1 MTKENNDTLIKTH
14 PHHKK
19 LEISNQNN
27 HDKSYLDSIIAN
39 SVSLVD
45 SDCGTVIDQSE
56 LGNWSIKPSIVDIM
70 VDIMEFMV
78 DKDLITTDEIV
89 NHFDYNPSIA
99 NQCLHQ
105 LTELG
110 YLKAISTNDNRTYKN
125 LKRYYPNVNK

>member
-1 MTKENNDTLIKTH
+1 MTQKTTDKLLRLLQQHKE
-14 PHHKK
+14 
-19 LEISNQNN
+19 LEISDQLDF
-27 HDKSYLDSIIAN
+27 DKSYTDSIIAN
-39 SVSLVD
+39 SISLVD

-56 LGNWSIKPSIVDIM
+56 LGKWSIKPSIVDRM

-78 DKDLITTDEIV
+78 DKELITIEEIC
-89 NHFDYNPSIA
+89 NHFDYNPLIA

-110 YLKAISTNDNRTYKN
+110 YLKAISTNDNRTYKK